1 MKKQFSLYT
10 LIGIANTA
18 LHWLVFAALF
28 AIEFTQASANLAGF
42 LAASLFSF
50 IVNSKVTFKTELHL
64 GRYIVYML
72 GMASISYGV
81 GYLGDAL
88 LWHPLITLVLFSFLS
103 LVIGFL
109 WSKFV
114 VFRN

>member
-18 LHWLVFAALF
+18 LHWLVFGALY
-28 AIEFTQASANLAGF
+28 ALEFSQASANLVGF

-50 IVNSKVTFKTELHL
+50 IVNSKITFKTELHL
-64 GRYIVYML
+64 GRYVLFML

-81 GYLGDAL
+81 GYLGDSFD
-88 LWHPLITLVLFSFLS
+88 WHPVITLVVFSFLS

-109 WSKFV
+109 WSKFI
-114 VFRN
+114 VFKN

>member
-28 AIEFTQASANLAGF
+28 ALEFTQASANLIGF

-50 IVNSKVTFKTELHL
+50 IVNSKVTFKTQLHL
-64 GRYIVYML
+64 GRYIVFML

-114 VFRN
+114 VFRS